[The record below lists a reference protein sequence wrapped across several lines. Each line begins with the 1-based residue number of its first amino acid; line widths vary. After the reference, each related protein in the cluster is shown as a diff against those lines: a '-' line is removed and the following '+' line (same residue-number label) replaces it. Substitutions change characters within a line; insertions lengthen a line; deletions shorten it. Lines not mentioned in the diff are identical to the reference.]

1 MEPCALKN
9 ENNCLNTNIYSFLET
24 TGGQSSNLY
33 LNVVHFFSTPV
44 LIRHLWQLK
53 ADVFMHWH
61 LTCSVLLK
69 TKMKDNL
76 KLSVKTQELFHL
88 HCSAQCLKTF
98 SFRNLRILEVSE
110 SVCRQQAFPAQSNVL
125 RIRQGA
131 HPKSQHLK
139 RTDILAYF
147 EHSKSNGRKMFYNFG
162 PWFDIL
168 KTT

>member
-76 KLSVKTQELFHL
+76 KLSVKT
-88 HCSAQCLKTF
+88 
-98 SFRNLRILEVSE
+98 
-110 SVCRQQAFPAQSNVL
+110 
-125 RIRQGA
+125 
-131 HPKSQHLK
+131 
-139 RTDILAYF
+139 
-147 EHSKSNGRKMFYNFG
+147 
-162 PWFDIL
+162 
-168 KTT
+168 